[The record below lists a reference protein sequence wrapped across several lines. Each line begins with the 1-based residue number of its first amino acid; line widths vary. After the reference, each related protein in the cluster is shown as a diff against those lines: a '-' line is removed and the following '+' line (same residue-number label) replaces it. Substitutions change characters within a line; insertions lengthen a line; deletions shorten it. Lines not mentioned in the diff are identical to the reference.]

1 MKINSS
7 QLLGKL
13 KDWCPQSTLFH
24 CVLWAAEMDGNCN
37 SYIRKWLGL
46 PRCFSD
52 ADLISKNMLQLPL
65 KYISL

>member
-37 SYIRKWLGL
+37 SYIRNGWAY
-46 PRCFSD
+46 P
-52 ADLISKNMLQLPL
+52 AA
-65 KYISL
+65 SLMQT